1 MSRARGFHTPCQE
14 QVYTRVRSIIDELV
28 DEHFDD
34 AEHCDFYFKYGTTLL
49 EISIQPYGDDNAVV
63 RVLAYCV
70 SGVGATEPLHRE
82 LLEINAEV
90 PLGAFSAQGNDIY
103 YSHAFLGRHLEP
115 DQLISSLDSVATI
128 ADLYDERIV
137 ARYGGETA
145 LEKLRS
151 ITSSPAHR
159 MVAN

>member
-1 MSRARGFHTPCQE
+1 MSRTRGFHTPCQE
-14 QVYTRVRSIIDELV
+14 QVYTRVRSILDELV
-28 DEHFDD
+28 EEHFDD
-34 AEHCDFYFKYGTTLL
+34 AQHCDFYFKYGSTLL
-49 EISIQPYGDDNAVV
+49 EISIQPYGDDNAVI

-70 SGVGATEPLHRE
+70 SGVESTDALLRE

-90 PLGAFSAQGNDIY
+90 PLGAFSALANDIY
-103 YSHAFLGRHLEP
+103 YSHAFLGRHLEA
-115 DQLISSLDSVATI
+115 DQLIASLDSVATI
-128 ADLYDERIV
+128 ADHYDERIV

-151 ITSSPAHR
+151 ITQSASHR